1 MFGST
6 PHDLNSAPDNAFTL
20 GPQGTDTDTKMGWV
34 GLDFSELTSGGK
46 STTITFVAT
55 DLTEDPPVNTIG
67 FEDPTLG
74 ELCKFENAEPLRDE

>member
-6 PHDLNSAPDNAFTL
+6 PHALNSAPDNAFIL

-46 STTITFVAT
+46 STTVTF
-55 DLTEDPPVNTIG
+55 DLPPKNWSSYKLV
-67 FEDPTLG
+67 
-74 ELCKFENAEPLRDE
+74 KWSW